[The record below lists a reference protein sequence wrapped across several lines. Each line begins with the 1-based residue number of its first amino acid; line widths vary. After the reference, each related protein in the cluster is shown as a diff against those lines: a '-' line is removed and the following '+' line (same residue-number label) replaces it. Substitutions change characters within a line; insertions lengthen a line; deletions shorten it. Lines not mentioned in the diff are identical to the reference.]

1 MRLFSL
7 LIWVVFLPVS
17 SGSAQAA
24 NLRAAMFDLAPW
36 AMSDGTK
43 SRGII
48 PLIVDEMEHE
58 LGTTITTT
66 VVPYPRMIKM
76 LEAGDVDFAIF
87 FQSGMSREIADPL
100 HVFYLIRTSIIVPS
114 DTSDPALGSKMRI
127 ASARGVVFDDGF
139 DTSDR
144 FVKIFSNHHEHSVQ
158 LLVQGRVDGIAGPEQ
173 QLLGLLNQARPGTP
187 FRVLRVINTNRVTL
201 QYSKQSKHPEMRDAV
216 QKAAEAVRQNG
227 TLDRLLEMF
236 PYTRAQSGQ
245 P

>member
-1 MRLFSL
+1 
-7 LIWVVFLPVS
+7 
-17 SGSAQAA
+17 
-24 NLRAAMFDLAPW
+24 MFDLAPW
-36 AMSDGTK
+36 AMSDGTQ

-48 PLIVDEMEHE
+48 PLIIEEMERE
-58 LGTTITTT
+58 LGSTITTT

-100 HVFYLIRTSIIVPS
+100 HVFYLIRTSIIVPGET
-114 DTSDPALGSKMRI
+114 DTPAPGGKIRI

-144 FVKIFSNHHEHSVQ
+144 FAKIFSNHHEHSVQ

-173 QLLGLLNQARPGTP
+173 QLLGLLKKARPGTP
-187 FRVLRVINTNRVTL
+187 YRVLRVINTNRVTL
-201 QYSKQSKHPEMRDAV
+201 QYSKQSKHPGMKSAV
-216 QKAAEAVRQNG
+216 QRAAETVRANG
-227 TLDRLLEMF
+227 TLDRLLEKF